1 MDSLPRQGFFQEKLS
16 FFWWEIVFNFI
27 SHLGWV
33 NFRLWQKTFNR
44 LSKLCFYLSRV
55 MLQVKTFTGKT
66 KQFDKISVIERSLYQ
81 KFGEKKDFRLE
92 TISTVLETGLYASG
106 GTFWGKLCSPKK
118 NQLKIFFVLQSD
130 FYLLLSNFSACSS
143 KLRPC
148 FQMKDLRKIFFF
160 RTKTFSRVIFRNQ
173 AENCR
178 TLHWIFNRKSKMP
191 FKCLEDFFRETF
203 VFGKNINR
211 SITCLRSWREFS
223 SEIWEKSSVWQKGI
237 STVAKTGFY
246 ASLVSF
252 WGTTCFCEKNPLN
265 FYLFVVFLA
274 C

>member
-1 MDSLPRQGFFQEKLS
+1 M
-16 FFWWEIVFNFI
+16 
-27 SHLGWV
+27 
-33 NFRLWQKTFNR
+33 
-44 LSKLCFYLSRV
+44 
-55 MLQVKTFTGKT
+55 KTFTGKT

-81 KFGEKKDFRLE
+81 KFGEKKRIFGLKLSAQFWKLDSTLPEGLFEENYVLRKK
-92 TISTVLETGLYASG
+92 ISWKYFLY
-106 GTFWGKLCSPKK
+106 F
-118 NQLKIFFVLQSD
+118 NQIFIFFCRIC
-130 FYLLLSNFSACSS
+130 SACLS

-148 FQMKDLRKIFFF
+148 LQMKDLRKIFFF

-178 TLHWIFNRKSKMP
+178 ILHWIFNRKSKVP

-211 SITCLRSWREFS
+211 SMTCLRSWREFS

-246 ASLVSF
+246 AS
-252 WGTTCFCEKNPLN
+252 K
-265 FYLFVVFLA
+265 VF
-274 C
+274 